1 MHIHFFFGHHLLFL
15 LCSSYLIGM
24 KRCGTVLR
32 SAAGVTCPH
41 IGSSACHERCHRSS
55 LPRGDCEESNKPS
68 SVWSSMGN
76 HQSIWLV
83 HCCFTNILLLGW
95 KDTTWLNSKKKLR
108 FTNCGLLASFA
119 ARHTRWMGWNDT
131 MGSPKIGSFLLILK
145 MNSVDLLIHATDSV
159 TILYTHALHNSI
171 NVPCWDKTSLP
182 DWFNSCIPKCYPYWL
197 PMNLGSSRYRIR
209 GKNSTLTPFLWL
221 SSAHWRFHLFLLG

>member
-1 MHIHFFFGHHLLFL
+1 
-15 LCSSYLIGM
+15 
-24 KRCGTVLR
+24 
-32 SAAGVTCPH
+32 
-41 IGSSACHERCHRSS
+41 
-55 LPRGDCEESNKPS
+55 
-68 SVWSSMGN
+68 MGN

-131 MGSPKIGSFLLILK
+131 MGSPKIGSSLLILK
-145 MNSVDLLIHATDSV
+145 MNSVDLLIHATDPV

-221 SSAHWRFHLFLLG
+221 FSPLEIPPFSIGLEKLVSLGVSEHYHDYILYFIYYVLYIIYYILYCIYV